1 MTKNNFKI
9 IFIGTS
15 EFAVS
20 ALKALI
26 KNNYDIKAVITSPD
40 KPMGRKQEITPTPIK
55 RVAKEYNLP
64 ILQPEKI
71 LDIKSEITNLKPD
84 LIIVSSYGKII
95 PKSILDIP
103 LLECLNIHPS
113 LLPKYRG
120 SSPIQTAILNGDK
133 TTGITIMLM
142 DEKMDHGPI
151 VSQMKIDIEPSE
163 NYKDL
168 EKRLSQESG
177 SFLIKILPQ
186 YLNNKIKPQIQNESE
201 ASYTKILSREQ
212 GEIDLNK
219 SAKEIERMIKAF
231 YPWPGTWFYLNKKRI
246 KIIKA
251 KTSIKKQETSIKT
264 GKDFLILELVQPEG
278 KKTMTGEEFFR
289 GYKKQLDLKKII

>member
-1 MTKNNFKI
+1 MTKNNYKI

-15 EFAVS
+15 EFAIP
-20 ALKALI
+20 ALKSLL
-26 KNNYDIKAVITSPD
+26 KNNYNIITVITSPD
-40 KPMGRKQEITPTPIK
+40 KPIGRKQEITATPVKCI
-55 RVAKEYNLP
+55 AEEYNLP

-103 LLECLNIHPS
+103 PLECLNIHPS

-120 SSPIQTAILNGDK
+120 SSPIQTVILNGDK
-133 TTGITIMLM
+133 ITGITIILM

-151 VSQMKIDIEPSE
+151 ISQIKIDIEPNE
-163 NYKDL
+163 NYQNL
-168 EKRLSQESG
+168 EKKLSKESG
-177 SFLIKILPQ
+177 NFLIKTLSQ
-186 YLNNKIKPQIQNESE
+186 YLSSKIKPQKQDESK
-201 ASYTKILSREQ
+201 ATYTKILSREQ
-212 GEIDLNK
+212 GKIDLNK
-219 SAKEIERMIKAF
+219 SAKEIERMTRAF

-251 KTSIKKQETSIKT
+251 RTSTKTGKTSIKT
-264 GKDFLILELVQPEG
+264 GKDFLILEIVQPEG
-278 KKTMTGEEFFR
+278 KKPMTGEEFFR
-289 GYKKQLDLKKII
+289 GYKKI